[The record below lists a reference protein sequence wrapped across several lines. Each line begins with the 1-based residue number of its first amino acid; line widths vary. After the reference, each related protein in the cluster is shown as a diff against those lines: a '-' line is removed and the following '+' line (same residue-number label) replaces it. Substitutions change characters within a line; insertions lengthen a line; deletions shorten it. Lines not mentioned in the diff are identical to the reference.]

1 MGWSR
6 EFIEKVRE
14 ATDLTDVAGDYGDT
28 KNAGPGKVKM
38 NCPLPNHSEKTPSH
52 YVQKEFFKCFG
63 CSEGG
68 DCYKFIETVE
78 NCDFNE
84 SVKRLAGRAGITPG
98 PDDWVGGS
106 DAEDKRKDLF
116 VAVEMASAIYKARL
130 PDIENKEAQQARNFL
145 RDRAP
150 QRAREQALGE
160 MCEQNG
166 IGYSYPRARGL
177 SNALTKELT
186 TKLTEYFKKTGIKET
201 EIPKKIENT
210 LKRAGLASEYE
221 GNLTDFFFSERIMFT
236 IFDSSDR
243 PIAFSGRQLPGGR
256 DPKYRNSPETEIY
269 KKNEILYGLN
279 WAKKHVAKEDRIIIC
294 EGQLD
299 VIAFRESS
307 LPVAVA
313 PCGTS
318 ITENQVKKLAR
329 YTNNFILC
337 FDSDNAGQKA
347 ANRFIQWEEKYNL
360 QIKVALLP
368 DGADPGDYLA
378 QNTLDELV
386 KTVEEATPFLRWRIN
401 RILEEEKTETIEE
414 RVNAANRSLQIVRD
428 HPEEMYWDD
437 YVRYIGECLGHEYSE
452 LRKKF
457 DKMDKTPER
466 KTYQPTQ
473 PDTNS
478 GTPQDLVKQKKPK
491 PADKETK
498 QSTTLALNVL
508 SLVLHNRQTLEQGE
522 LLPNKLEAMFFPT
535 SPLSK
540 VFEALL
546 ASQNL
551 NEAEN
556 LIKDA
561 EEEER
566 IFLKLRESKPD
577 NLINVESASKKI
589 GELLT
594 SRVKNELNQLHND
607 AKESNNLEPI
617 RKLGEVHNA
626 QNAMQNDGYN
636 IFSPEAD
643 FLIEWLRERLEK

>member
-38 NCPLPNHSEKTPSH
+38 TCPLPNHSDKTPSH
-52 YVQKEFFKCFG
+52 NVQKEFFKCFG
-63 CSEGG
+63 CGEGG
-68 DCYKFIETVE
+68 DCFEFIMAVE

-84 SVKRLAGRAGITPG
+84 SVKRLAGRAGIVPG
-98 PDDWVGGS
+98 SDDWVGGS
-106 DAEDKRKDLF
+106 GGEDKRKDLF

-130 PDIENKEAQQARNFL
+130 PDRENKEAQQARNFL

-150 QRAREQALGE
+150 QRARDQALGE
-160 MCEQNG
+160 MCEENG
-166 IGYSYPRARGL
+166 IGYSYPRAPGL
-177 SNALTKELT
+177 SNGLTKELT
-186 TKLTEYFKKTGIKET
+186 KKLTEYFKKTGIKEV

-221 GNLTDFFFSERIMFT
+221 GNLTDFFFGERIMFT

-243 PIAFSGRQLPGGR
+243 PIAFSGRQLPQGR

-279 WAKKHVAKEDRIIIC
+279 WSKKHVAKEDRIIIC

-347 ANRFIQWEEKYNL
+347 ANRFVQWEEKYDL

-368 DGADPGDYLA
+368 DGTDPGDYLA
-378 QNTLDELV
+378 QDNLDELV
-386 KTVEEATPFLRWRIN
+386 ETVEEAIPFLRWRIN
-401 RILEEEKTETIEE
+401 RVLEEEKTETIEE

-437 YVRYIGECLGHEYSE
+437 YVRYIGQCLSHEYSE

-466 KTYQPTQ
+466 KPFQPTQ

-478 GTPQDLVKQKKPK
+478 ATPQVLVEQKKPN
-491 PADKETK
+491 PAAKETK

-508 SLVLHNRQTLEQGE
+508 SLVLHNRRTLEQGKI
-522 LLPNKLEAMFFPT
+522 LPEKLQSMFFPT
-535 SPLSK
+535 SAFSR

-546 ASQNL
+546 VSQNIDQ
-551 NEAEN
+551 AEN
-556 LIKDA
+556 LVKDA
-561 EEEER
+561 EEEKQ
-566 IFLKLRESKPD
+566 IFLGLRESKPD
-577 NLINVESASKKI
+577 DLVNDISASKQV
-589 GELLT
+589 GELLIR
-594 SRVKNELNQLHND
+594 RVKNELDQLRKD
-607 AKESNNLEPI
+607 ALESDNLQLM
-617 RKLGEVHNA
+617 RGLGDVHNA
-626 QNAMQNDGYN
+626 QNTMQDGGYN
-636 IFSPEAD
+636 LFSSEAD
-643 FLIEWLRERLEK
+643 FLIEWLRERLEQ

>member
-63 CSEGG
+63 CGEGG
-68 DCYKFIETVE
+68 DIFKFIETVE

-84 SVKRLAGRAGITPG
+84 SVKRLAGRAGIAPG
-98 PDDWVGGS
+98 PDDWIGGS
-106 DAEDKRKDLF
+106 GGEDKRKDLF

-130 PDIENKEAQQARNFL
+130 PDRENKKAQQARNFL

-150 QRAREQALGE
+150 HRARDQALGK
-160 MCEQNG
+160 MCEENG
-166 IGYSYPRARGL
+166 IGYSFPRGPGL
-177 SNALTKELT
+177 SDGLTKELT
-186 TKLTEYFKKTGIKET
+186 QQLTEYFKKTNIKEV
-201 EIPKKIENT
+201 EIPKKIQNT
-210 LKRAGLASEYE
+210 LERAGLASEFQ

-243 PIAFSGRQLPGGR
+243 PIAFSGRQLPGGS

-307 LPVAVA
+307 LPIAVA

-347 ANRFIQWEEKYNL
+347 ANRFVQWEEKYNL

-368 DGADPGDYLA
+368 EGTDPGDYLA
-378 QNTLDELV
+378 QDNLDELV
-386 KTVEEATPFLRWRIN
+386 EKAEEAIPFLRWRIN
-401 RILEEEKTETIEE
+401 RILEEEKPETIEE
-414 RVNAANRSLQIVRD
+414 RVKAAHQTLQIVRD

-437 YVRYIGECLGHEYSE
+437 YVRYIGQCLNHEYSE

-466 KTYQPTQ
+466 KPFQPTQ

-478 GTPQDLVKQKKPK
+478 GTHRAVHEQKKPK
-491 PADKETK
+491 LANKETK
-498 QSTTLALNVL
+498 QSTTLALRVL
-508 SLVLHNRQTLEQGE
+508 SLVLHNRQTLEQGK
-522 LLPNKLEAMFFPT
+522 LLPNKLHSMFFPT

-540 VFEALL
+540 VFEALI

-551 NEAEN
+551 NEAGN
-556 LIKDA
+556 LLKDG
-561 EEEER
+561 EEEEQ
-566 IFLKLRESKPD
+566 ILLELRESKPS
-577 NLINVESASKKI
+577 NLIDVESASKQI
-589 GELLT
+589 GELLAR
-594 SRVKNELNQLHND
+594 RVKTELKQVHEA
-607 AKESNNLEPI
+607 AKESGNLEPM
-617 RKLGEVHNA
+617 RRLGAVHKA
-626 QNAMQNDGYN
+626 QKAMQDDGYN
-636 IFSPEAD
+636 VFSPEAD

>member
-63 CSEGG
+63 CGEGG
-68 DCYKFIETVE
+68 DIFKFIETVE

-84 SVKRLAGRAGITPG
+84 SVKRLAGRAGIVPG
-98 PDDWVGGS
+98 PDDWIGGS
-106 DAEDKRKDLF
+106 GGEDKRKDLF

-130 PDIENKEAQQARNFL
+130 PDRENKEAQQARNFL

-150 QRAREQALGE
+150 HRARDQALGE
-160 MCEQNG
+160 MCEENG
-166 IGYSYPRARGL
+166 IGYSFPRGPGL
-177 SNALTKELT
+177 SNGLTKELT
-186 TKLTEYFKKTGIKET
+186 QQLTEYFKKTDIKEA
-201 EIPKKIENT
+201 EIPKKIQNT
-210 LKRAGLASEYE
+210 LERAGLASEFQ

-279 WAKKHVAKEDRIIIC
+279 WSKKHVAKEDRIIIC

-347 ANRFIQWEEKYNL
+347 ANRFVQWEEKYNL

-368 DGADPGDYLA
+368 EGTDPGDYLA
-378 QNTLDELV
+378 QDNLDELV
-386 KTVEEATPFLRWRIN
+386 EKVEEAIPFLRWRID
-401 RILEEEKTETIEE
+401 RILKEEKTETIEE
-414 RVNAANRSLQIVRD
+414 RVNAANQSLQIIRD

-437 YVRYIGECLGHEYSE
+437 YVRYIGQCLSHEYSE

-457 DKMDKTPER
+457 DKMGKTPER
-466 KTYQPTQ
+466 KPFQPIQ
-473 PDTNS
+473 PDTNN
-478 GTPQDLVKQKKPK
+478 GTPQVLVEQRKPK
-491 PADKETK
+491 PLNEETK
-498 QSTTLALNVL
+498 QSTTLALHVL
-508 SLVLHNRQTLEQGE
+508 SLVLHNRQTLEQGK
-522 LLPNKLEAMFFPT
+522 LLPNKLHSMFFPT

-540 VFEALL
+540 VFEALI

-556 LIKDA
+556 LLKDG

-566 IFLKLRESKPD
+566 IFLELRESTPD
-577 NLINVESASKKI
+577 NLIDVESASKQI
-589 GELLT
+589 GELLVR
-594 SRVKNELNQLHND
+594 RVKNELNQVHKA
-607 AKESNNLEPI
+607 AKESGNLEPI
-617 RKLGEVHNA
+617 RGLGDVHNA
-626 QNAMQNDGYN
+626 QNTVQDDGYN
-636 IFSPEAD
+636 VFSPEAD